1 MINLLKFIFVL
12 NTIQNNFADILH
24 IYYFPTVEFAVERRC
39 VSNVK
44 FDITIVPFE
53 INPTY

>member
-1 MINLLKFIFVL
+1 MINLLKLIFVL
-12 NTIQNNFADILH
+12 NAIQNNFANILH
-24 IYYFPTVEFAVERRC
+24 TIFLRLGRKLKED

-53 INPTY
+53 ISPTY